1 MTMVAVLSGRE
12 RRRRW
17 TAAEKLRMV
26 EDSFAPEASVAE
38 VARRH
43 DVHPNLLHLWRKQAR
58 TGVLRGE
65 HAAGLADGGTV
76 SFAAVTVAAE
86 PAPSSPVPAPC
97 TIEIEF
103 ACGVRLRISGAVEP
117 ATAAAVA
124 AAGRRGRRGGSC
136 R

>member
-1 MTMVAVLSGRE
+1 MTTVAVLSGRE

-17 TAAEKLRMV
+17 TPTEKLRIV
-26 EDSFAPEASVAE
+26 AESLGPEASVTE

-58 TGVLRGE
+58 TGVLRDE
-65 HAAGLADGGTV
+65 DAAVIADGGAV

-86 PAPSSPVPAPC
+86 PAPASPSPFPAPC

-103 ACGVRLRISGAVEP
+103 ACGVRLRMSGAVEP
-117 ATAAAVA
+117 ATAAAVVA
-124 AAGRRGRRGGSC
+124 AVAGRRR
-136 R
+136 